1 MDFITELNIA
11 ITKVEATLK
20 EQNEKLASLEKEFS
34 DIKLNP
40 YGITTI
46 DFSQRQELLE
56 DTTKMEGVIMGLTLA
71 KETYESTVSA

>member
-11 ITKVEATLK
+11 IAKVEATIQ
-20 EQNEKLASLEKEFS
+20 EHASKLDELEKEFS
-34 DIKLNP
+34 DVKLNP

-56 DTTKMEGVIMGLTLA
+56 DKTKMEGVIMGLNLA

>member
-1 MDFITELNIA
+1 MDFITEINIA
-11 ITKVEATLK
+11 IAKVEATLT
-20 EQNEKLASLEKEFS
+20 EHSNKLAELEQEFA
-34 DIKLNP
+34 DVKLNP

-56 DTTKMEGVIMGLTLA
+56 DKTKMEGVIMGLNLA